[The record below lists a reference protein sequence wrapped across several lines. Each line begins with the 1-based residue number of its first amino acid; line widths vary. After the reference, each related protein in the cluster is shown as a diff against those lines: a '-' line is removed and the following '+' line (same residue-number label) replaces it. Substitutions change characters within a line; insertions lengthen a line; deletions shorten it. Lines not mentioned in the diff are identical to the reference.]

1 MWIAR
6 PERYAGPVESSARAM
21 GRVSHDDGDAMNA
34 RLDVGERVHRVTHEM
49 DHPGIVEWNRFSEGR
64 QVAVQKDVV
73 VVSRGTFFLHGS
85 PDDRHGSTGDDL
97 PSARGHDVESRG
109 RLAVRSE
116 HCQHH
121 DEQDRARNT
130 MRSRV

>member
-6 PERYAGPVESSARAM
+6 SERYASPVESAARAM

-34 RLDVGERVHRVTHEM
+34 RLDVGECVRRVAHEM

-97 PSARGHDVESRG
+97 SSARGHDVESRCG
-109 RLAVRSE
+109 LAVRSE
-116 HCQHH
+116 SHEHH
-121 DEQDRARNT
+121 DEQYRARNT